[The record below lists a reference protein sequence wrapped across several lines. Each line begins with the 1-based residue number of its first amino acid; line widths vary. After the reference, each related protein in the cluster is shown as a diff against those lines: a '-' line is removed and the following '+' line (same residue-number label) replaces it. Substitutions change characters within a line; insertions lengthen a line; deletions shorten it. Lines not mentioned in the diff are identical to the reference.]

1 MDLQDEIW
9 EFDELKTMKTIL
21 HHYLT
26 KMQEYEKKSKK
37 GYISRDEYFFITNKL
52 IYCVDQIVDQNERFI
67 DCIEKLTTTVE
78 SLTSQMIDI
87 QQRLEDEGI

>member
-21 HHYLT
+21 HRYLQG
-26 KMQEYEKKSKK
+26 MQEYEKKAEK
-37 GYISRDEYFFITNKL
+37 GYISREEYFFITNKL
-52 IYCVDQIVDQNERFI
+52 IYCVEHIVDQNERFV

-78 SLTSQMIDI
+78 LLTSQMIDI
-87 QQRLEDEGI
+87 QQRLDDEGI